1 MLNLKKKISRIK
13 SNSYFFF
20 IEKAEKA
27 INNKVIRKVL
37 LNQLDKKMQR
47 SLEKESKTDLYAV
60 RLKKHQWV
68 KALIKQ
74 LLKNYD
80 KGYISHSV
88 LKKGIE
94 IFKVNNFL
102 KEGNASSTKKAKDYF
117 KKKYNTEAPFFVV
130 VSPTQIC
137 NLKCKDCYAASSSET
152 GATIPF
158 DVFDRILKENHD
170 IFGSRFVTIS
180 GGEPLMYRSQGK
192 DLLDIFEKY
201 SDTFFIFY
209 TNGTLITKEIA
220 ERLAKIGNAFP
231 QISVEG
237 FEKETDERRGK
248 GVFQRVLKS
257 MEYLREAGVPFVI
270 SVTATRKNMDILL
283 SDKFYDFWFEKQGA
297 SYMWQFQLMP
307 IGRGKEV
314 FDQMPTPEERVKL
327 YRKWESLLEKGY
339 PFADFWNSGVLSD
352 GCIAYGRP
360 GGYIYIDWNGNI
372 MPCVFIPYYV
382 DNVYDLY
389 KKGRT
394 IADALFSDFFK
405 KGREWQC
412 SFGFACRKKAKNW
425 LMPCSIRDHYKYFK
439 KKVLSKDVRGEDKFA
454 EEAKNSEEYYNGLVN
469 YDKKLKELTQPIWK
483 KEYQNED
490 EQEN

>member
-1 MLNLKKKISRIK
+1 MLNLKKKISKIK
-13 SNSYFFF
+13 LNSYFFF
-20 IEKAEKA
+20 IQKTEKA
-27 INNKVIRKVL
+27 IDNKVIRKIL
-37 LNQLDKKMQR
+37 LNQLNKKMQK
-47 SLEKESKTDLYAV
+47 SLEKELKTDLYAV
-60 RLKKHQWV
+60 QLKKHQWV

-80 KGYISHSV
+80 KGYISRSAIKKSV
-88 LKKGIE
+88 E

-102 KEGNASSTKKAKDYF
+102 KEDDASKTKKAKNSF
-117 KKKYNTEAPFFVV
+117 EQKYSIEPPFFVV

-137 NLKCKDCYAASSSET
+137 NLRCKGCYAASSSET
-152 GATIPF
+152 GATISF
-158 DVFDRILKENHD
+158 DVFNRILKENHD
-170 IFGSRFVTIS
+170 VFGSRFVTIS

-220 ERLAKIGNAFP
+220 ERLAKLGNAFP

-270 SVTATRKNMDILL
+270 SVTAARNNMEILL
-283 SDKFYDFWFEKQGA
+283 SDEFYDFWFEKQGA

-327 YRKWESLLEKGY
+327 YRKWESLLKKGY
-339 PFADFWNSGVLSD
+339 PFADFWNSGVLSN
-352 GCIAYGRP
+352 GCIAYGRA
-360 GGYIYIDWNGNI
+360 GGYLYIDWNGNI

-382 DNVYDLY
+382 DNVYNLY
-389 KKGRT
+389 KKGKT

-412 SFGFACRKKAKNW
+412 DFGFACRKKAENW

-439 KKVLSKDVRGEDKFA
+439 EKVLSKDAKGEDNFA
-454 EEAKNSEEYYNGLVN
+454 KEAINSEEYYNGLVN
-469 YDKKLKELTQPIWK
+469 YDEKLKKLTQPIWDR
-483 KEYQNED
+483 EYKIKQKD
-490 EQEN
+490 